1 MNILTIPVSVFT
13 RKLILSKFGSEP
25 IKLKASDALTGEL
38 TCVKPG
44 DESKVEKTLATLTD
58 TINFEL
64 TPIVARHVNKKKW
77 RVGLHLD
84 DYYREKL
91 NEYVCAKTEEGINA
105 TVAIARWCA
114 DRDIEIDVDISFDAL
129 YKDWQRYCQEQNQK
143 KQQKNTA
150 FFPRHNRT
158 SVRTIG
164 EKMTR
169 ILRHSTLFND
179 AALDAI
185 IEAYM
190 SQNAPYFKT
199 LRGQPRKKLERQL
212 QLYIY
217 RVIGNHTPQY
227 ICKKFGLTRQYK
239 LQSKTHNGV
248 RRRIDYDDNLRY
260 AVRSFKIF
268 LKTAPPIVLP

>member
-1 MNILTIPVSVFT
+1 MNILTIPVSCFT
-13 RKLILSKFGSEP
+13 RKLIISKFGKEP
-25 IKLKASDALTGEL
+25 IKLKASDTLTGEL

-44 DESKVEKTLATLTD
+44 DESKVEKTLATLTHSLD
-58 TINFEL
+58 FEL

-91 NEYVCAKTEEGINA
+91 NEYVCSKTEEGISA

-114 DRDIEIDVDISFDAL
+114 ERDIEIDVDISFDAL

-143 KQQKNTA
+143 KEQNNPA

-164 EKMTR
+164 GKMTR
-169 ILRHSTLFND
+169 VLRHISLYSD
-179 AALDAI
+179 ADLDAI
-185 IEAYM
+185 IEGYIN
-190 SQNAPYFKT
+190 QNPEYFRT
-199 LRGQPRKKLERQL
+199 LRGQPRKKLHSQL

-217 RVIGNHTPQY
+217 RVVGNHTPKY
-227 ICKKFGLTRQYK
+227 ICKKFGLTRNYK
-239 LQSKTHNGV
+239 RQRNTPKGV
-248 RRRIDYDDNLRY
+248 SQHIDYDDNLRY